1 MRFYYSV
8 ANRDESSVILCDSE
22 LIARAVFNLIS
33 NAMQHNGE
41 GCTVEIEEYIDGN
54 SACIRIA
61 DNGSGIDEAVL
72 EGLGTIPDGTHGL
85 GLPLAKAIVEA
96 HGGTIEAES
105 ADGTSITFRVKL
117 RAI

>member
-1 MRFYYSV
+1 M
-8 ANRDESSVILCDSE
+8 ILCDSE

-41 GCTVEIEEYIDGN
+41 GCTVEIEEYTRGS

-72 EGLGTIPDGTHGL
+72 DSLGTIPDSTHGL
-85 GLPLAKAIVEA
+85 GLPLAYRIIKA
-96 HGGTIEAES
+96 HGGTMAVRNEN
-105 ADGTSITFRVKL
+105 GL
-117 RAI
+117 RIDIAFPLYTE